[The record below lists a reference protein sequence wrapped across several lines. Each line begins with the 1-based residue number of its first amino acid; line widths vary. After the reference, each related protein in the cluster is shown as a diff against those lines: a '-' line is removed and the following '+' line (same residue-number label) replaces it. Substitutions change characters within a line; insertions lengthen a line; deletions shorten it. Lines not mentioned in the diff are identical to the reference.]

1 MAGVGHYYLCEIKGR
16 KVSRKGCAFCD
27 LVSRKIMFNK
37 KARER

>member
-16 KVSRKGCAFCD
+16 RKGCAFCD
-27 LVSRKIMFNK
+27 LVSRKIMFTK